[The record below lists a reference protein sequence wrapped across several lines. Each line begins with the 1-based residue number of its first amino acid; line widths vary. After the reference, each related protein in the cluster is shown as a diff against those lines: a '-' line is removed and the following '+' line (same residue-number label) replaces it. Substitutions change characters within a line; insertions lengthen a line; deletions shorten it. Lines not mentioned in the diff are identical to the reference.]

1 MDDVVVVGG
10 GIIGAATA
18 YFLSKEGRKVRV
30 IERDPAYKKASFPL
44 SLGGFRRQFFQKE
57 NINLGKFA
65 LEFISD
71 ISNTLKTK
79 NNPNPTASMV
89 PNGYLLLFGPEHAEE
104 QYEALKN
111 HKACDAGTKNIPASK
126 LKDVF
131 SWINPKRVE
140 KIIYIYFIHLLI
152 NGSWSIFFFGLHL
165 ILASLIL
172 IGIIIF
178 FVVWLIK
185 LYYPIN
191 KLSSFLMVPYL
202 MWLSYAF
209 VLNFYIFILN

>member
-1 MDDVVVVGG
+1 MSLIKK
-10 GIIGAATA
+10 IISLLIFNLLAFGASAWGSYVTNL
-18 YFLSKEGRKVRV
+18 YKEPWYSMITKPTFNPPEWV
-30 IERDPAYKKASFPL
+30 
-44 SLGGFRRQFFQKE
+44 
-57 NINLGKFA
+57 FA
-65 LEFISD
+65 PVWI
-71 ISNTLKTK
+71 TLYI
-79 NNPNPTASMV
+79 AMSV
-89 PNGYLLLFGPEHAEE
+89 AIWL
-104 QYEALKN
+104 
-111 HKACDAGTKNIPASK
+111 I
-126 LKDVF
+126 
-131 SWINPKRVE
+131 WINPQRKE

-165 ILASLIL
+165 ILASLIV

-191 KLSSFLMVPYL
+191 KLSSFLMIPYL

>member
-1 MDDVVVVGG
+1 MSLTKK
-10 GIIGAATA
+10 IISLLIFNILAFGASAWGSYVTNL
-18 YFLSKEGRKVRV
+18 YKEPWYSSIIK
-30 IERDPAYKKASFPL
+30 PSFNPP
-44 SLGGFRRQFFQKE
+44 E
-57 NINLGKFA
+57 WVFA
-65 LEFISD
+65 PVWI
-71 ISNTLKTK
+71 TLYI
-79 NNPNPTASMV
+79 AMSFAIW
-89 PNGYLLLFGPEHAEE
+89 L
-104 QYEALKN
+104 
-111 HKACDAGTKNIPASK
+111 I
-126 LKDVF
+126 
-131 SWINPKRVE
+131 WINSERKE

-165 ILASLIL
+165 ILASLI
-172 IGIIIF
+172 IIVIIIF